1 LCRCLLW
8 CSGPNPE
15 AGHQAPPPRP
25 ADAPPYDHR
34 PLGRSEIQGRIL
46 LAIASAAFR
55 SAVPNTAFTMTVPS
69 TIGEKAFKA
78 RAMLVGERIDLKAWS
93 TADTLATNPLT
104 VKVKGGGVVTLHRYG
119 VVVFFD
125 VSPMEEVAFLGSLR
139 PLAANPYP
147 TPETE
152 ELEVHIEA
160 GGREGVVGGVVL
172 LEDAAVERLQV
183 IADVLSKS
191 VLLSLYESKVAGEF
205 DRIEPLAV
213 ELDKSGR
220 IRGESKDLLKNIG
233 SMLLV
238 EQRMVGRAEI
248 TEKPEVLWDNAS
260 LEGLFARL
268 EDEFE
273 IRERHTALERKLNL
287 ISRTAHTLVEL
298 LSSKHSLRVEWY
310 IVMLIVF
317 EILLTVYQ
325 LFLR

>member
-1 LCRCLLW
+1 MTIS
-8 CSGPNPE
+8 SG
-15 AGHQAPPPRP
+15 
-25 ADAPPYDHR
+25 
-34 PLGRSEIQGRIL
+34 IQ
-46 LAIASAAFR
+46 
-55 SAVPNTAFTMTVPS
+55 
-69 TIGEKAFKA
+69 EKAFKA

-93 TADTLATNPLT
+93 TADKLATNPLT
-104 VKVKGGGVVTLHRYG
+104 VKVKGSGVAALHRYG

-125 VSPMEEVAFLGSLR
+125 VSPMEEVAFLSSLR
-139 PLAANPYP
+139 LLAANPYA

-152 ELEVHIEA
+152 ELEVRIEP
-160 GGREGVVGGVVL
+160 GGREGVIGGVVY

-191 VLLSLYESKVAGEF
+191 ALLSLYERKVAGEF
-205 DRIEPLAV
+205 DRIEPLAMK
-213 ELDKSGR
+213 LDRSGR
-220 IRGESKDLLKNIG
+220 IRGHSKDLLKNIG
-233 SMLLV
+233 AMLLV

-248 TEKPEVLWDNAS
+248 SEKPEVLWDNSA

-287 ISRTAHTLVEL
+287 IARTTHTLVEL

-310 IVMLIVF
+310 IVILIVF

>member
-1 LCRCLLW
+1 
-8 CSGPNPE
+8 
-15 AGHQAPPPRP
+15 
-25 ADAPPYDHR
+25 
-34 PLGRSEIQGRIL
+34 
-46 LAIASAAFR
+46 
-55 SAVPNTAFTMTVPS
+55 VTTPS
-69 TIGEKAFKA
+69 IFPDNAFKA
-78 RAMLVGERIDLKAWS
+78 RAVLVGERIELKAWS
-93 TADTLATNPLT
+93 TVDALATNPLT
-104 VKVKGGGVVTLHRYG
+104 VRVKGGGAAALHRYG
-119 VVVFFD
+119 VVVFFG
-125 VSPMEEVAFLGSLR
+125 VSPVEEVAFLGYLQ
-139 PLAANPYP
+139 PMAVNPYS

-152 ELEVHIEA
+152 ELEVRIEP
-160 GGREGVVGGVVL
+160 GGREGIIGGAAY

-191 VLLSLYESKVAGEF
+191 VLLSLYERKVAGEF

-213 ELDKSGR
+213 ELDRSGR
-220 IRGESKDLLKNIG
+220 IGGHSKDLLKNIG

-248 TEKPEVLWDNAS
+248 SEKPEVLWDNSA

-287 ISRTAHTLVEL
+287 IARTTHTLVEL
-298 LSSKHSLRVEWY
+298 LGSKHALRVEWY
-310 IVMLIVF
+310 IVILIVF

>member
-1 LCRCLLW
+1 
-8 CSGPNPE
+8 
-15 AGHQAPPPRP
+15 
-25 ADAPPYDHR
+25 
-34 PLGRSEIQGRIL
+34 
-46 LAIASAAFR
+46 
-55 SAVPNTAFTMTVPS
+55 MTIPS
-69 TIGEKAFKA
+69 TIEQKGFKA

-93 TADTLATNPLT
+93 AADTLATNPLT
-104 VKVKGGGVVTLHRYG
+104 VKVKGGGIATLHRYG
-119 VVVFFD
+119 VVVFFY
-125 VSPMEEVAFLGSLR
+125 VSPMEEVAFLRSLQ

-160 GGREGVVGGVVL
+160 GGREGVVGGVVY

-213 ELDKSGR
+213 ELERSGR

-233 SMLLV
+233 AMLLV

-248 TEKPEVLWDNAS
+248 TEKPEVLWDNPA

-310 IVMLIVF
+310 IVILIVF
-317 EILLTVYQ
+317 EIMLTVYQ